1 MATLSAPSSSDSAA
15 NHPDKKVFI
24 LVGPPGCGKGT
35 QAAKLAAVLR
45 IPAISTGEM
54 IRAEIKAGTEL
65 GKIAQGVTI
74 TGGLLSDDII
84 NKLVESRLQKPDCVK
99 GFLLDGYPRSVGQAE
114 FLALLLPR
122 IGFPQP
128 AVLHIDVPLEQLISR
143 TCLRRYCPDCGEI
156 YNLGS
161 KPPKCGD
168 LCDVDGV
175 ELKQRADDCEET
187 VRFRLTAYQK
197 TTAPLLTFYAGP
209 RYYRIGGD
217 QLPEA
222 VFEQILNTI
231 PTAFPQT

>member
-1 MATLSAPSSSDSAA
+1 MATLSAPSSSPSTET
-15 NHPDKKVFI
+15 HPGKKVFI

-35 QAAKLAAVLR
+35 QAAKLTAVLR

-84 NKLVESRLQKPDCVK
+84 NRLVESRLQKPDCVN
-99 GFLLDGYPRSVGQAE
+99 GCLLDGYPRSVGQAE
-114 FLALLLPR
+114 FLTALLPS
-122 IGFPQP
+122 IGFPQ
-128 AVLHIDVPLEQLISR
+128 AEVLHIDVPLEQLISR

-161 KPPKCGD
+161 KPPKCAE
-168 LCDVDGV
+168 LCDADGV

-187 VRFRLTAYQK
+187 VRVRLTAYEK
-197 TTAPLLTFYAGP
+197 TTAPILKFYAGP
-209 RYYRIGGD
+209 KYYRVAGD
-217 QLPEA
+217 QAPEA
-222 VFEQILNTI
+222 VFEQILQTI
-231 PTAFPQT
+231 STTFPQA

>member
-1 MATLSAPSSSDSAA
+1 MATLSALSTSDSSV
-15 NHPDKKVFI
+15 NRPGKKVFI

-35 QAAKLAAVLR
+35 QAAKLAAVLK

-84 NKLVESRLQKPDCVK
+84 NKMVEGRLQKPDCVD

-114 FLALLLPR
+114 FLTGLLPR

-128 AVLHIDVPLEQLISR
+128 AVLHIDVPFEQLIAR
-143 TCLRRYCPDCGEI
+143 TCLRRYCPECGEI

-161 KPPKCGD
+161 KPPKCGEI
-168 LCDVDGV
+168 CDVDGV

-187 VRFRLTAYQK
+187 VRARLSAYEK
-197 TTAPLLTFYAGP
+197 TTSPILTFYQGP
-209 RYYRIGGD
+209 KYYRIGGD
-217 QLPEA
+217 QVPEA

-231 PTAFPQT
+231 PTAFPQV